1 MLLFF
6 LSFVAFVIVLGVF
19 LVFKYTRKK
28 KLSDAKKKIFLK
40 NFHRIKI
47 LSSSKEK
54 IIDFDKL
61 YHQLLK
67 WIWYEGTF
75 WEILKLEAKEI
86 SNLNK
91 IWELH
96 KLRNKLV
103 HDFDLL
109 EENILKKRAL
119 EYEKEIKR
127 LLNII

>member
-1 MLLFF
+1 MSIFF
-6 LSFVAFVIVLGVF
+6 LSFVAFIVVLGVF

-28 KLSDAKKKIFLK
+28 KISDYKKKIFIK
-40 NFHRIKI
+40 NFNTIIRLK
-47 LSSSKEK
+47 SSKEK

-67 WIWYEGTF
+67 WIWYKWTF
-75 WEILKLEAKEI
+75 WEILKLKAKEI

-109 EENILKKRAL
+109 EESILEKRAW